1 MLILLLSLLVF
12 ASIVTMIGFFLTTK
26 LQARNQQAR
35 YAIAPSSIEVVDPLP
50 LRRRRGVEPLQLPG
64 RHIVDSAPV
73 VRRSSRESVPVRSPR
88 IALSNEI
95 RTSRYS
101 SIAAIWR
108 GIGGRRADEPVPWS
122 VITIG
127 LISICILG
135 IYAFN
140 FLFSHQVLFN
150 LVWFNLPASAA
161 QTNPQPTYYATQNL
175 VRIGQVDP
183 AQYSSQQ
190 EFKLWA
196 YSACSAA
203 AMTEVINAYGN
214 HYRITDILKVEAQI
228 GEITPQLGLLE
239 DVGIQ
244 RTVAL
249 FGFKTSWGYKLSL
262 DQIINT
268 ANQGRPVIVSFPPS
282 KYAGGHLVVVI
293 GGDSNSVRLADS
305 SLWNRQAISRSQF
318 LSWWGG
324 FSAIVTPA

>member
-1 MLILLLSLLVF
+1 MLILLLSLLVI
-12 ASIVTMIGFFLTTK
+12 ASIVTMFGFFLTTK
-26 LQARNQQAR
+26 MQARNQHATF
-35 YAIAPSSIEVVDPLP
+35 AIAPVSREVVHPVPLRRRRDVDPLP
-50 LRRRRGVEPLQLPG
+50 LAG
-64 RHIVDSAPV
+64 RYIVDSAPV
-73 VRRSSRESVPVRSPR
+73 VRRSSRESLPVRSRR
-88 IALSNEI
+88 IAADNELRI
-95 RTSRYS
+95 ARYS
-101 SIAAIWR
+101 SIAAIWK
-108 GIGGRRADEPVPWS
+108 GMGRRHADEPVPWS

-150 LVWFNLPASAA
+150 LVWFNQSTLAA
-161 QTNPQPTYYATQNL
+161 QSNPQPTSHATQNL

-190 EFKLWA
+190 EFNLWA
-196 YSACSAA
+196 YSACSTA
-203 AMTEVINAYGN
+203 AMTEVINAYGH

-249 FGFKTSWGYKLSL
+249 FGFKTTWGYSLSL
-262 DQIINT
+262 DQVIDI
-268 ANQGRPVIVSFPPS
+268 AIHGRPVIVSFPPS

-293 GGDSNSVRLADS
+293 GGDSNVVRLADS
-305 SLWNRQAISRSQF
+305 SLWNRQSISRSQF